1 MATVKQ
7 LYDLL
12 DRKAPFRTQMDFDNA
27 GFLVGRGD
35 RTVTRVL
42 VALDITPEVIAEA
55 AEKGCQLILAHHPVI
70 WGKLGQVTD
79 ESATGRK
86 VLALIEKGIAAIC
99 AHTNLDAAEGGVNTA
114 LAQRLGLENPVP
126 LETDGVDEA
135 GRPYGIGRVGSLPGG
150 PLSLADF
157 ARKAKEN
164 LGLTGI
170 RAMDA
175 GVPVHRVAVGGG
187 ACGSM
192 LPQVKAMGC
201 DTFLTAD
208 LKHDLY
214 LEARDLGIN
223 LLDAGHYSTE
233 AVVCPVLAQW
243 VREAFPDLEVLEA
256 EGQGEVFGH
265 RRERST
271 DVRTFQMA

>member
-1 MATVKQ
+1 M
-7 LYDLL
+7 
-12 DRKAPFRTQMDFDNA
+12 
-27 GFLVGRGD
+27 
-35 RTVTRVL
+35 RTVAEIYEALARMAPPELAESWDNVGLL
-42 VALDITPEVIAEA
+42 VDCGGAVKRALVCLDITPEVIAEA

-157 ARKAKEN
+157 ARKAKED
-164 LGLTGI
+164 LGLAGI

-256 EGQGEVFGH
+256 EGQGEVFGY
-265 RRERST
+265 
-271 DVRTFQMA
+271 F

>member
-1 MATVKQ
+1 M
-7 LYDLL
+7 
-12 DRKAPFRTQMDFDNA
+12 
-27 GFLVGRGD
+27 
-35 RTVTRVL
+35 
-42 VALDITPEVIAEA
+42 
-55 AEKGCQLILAHHPVI
+55 
-70 WGKLGQVTD
+70 
-79 ESATGRK
+79 
-86 VLALIEKGIAAIC
+86 
-99 AHTNLDAAEGGVNTA
+99 
-114 LAQRLGLENPVP
+114 
-126 LETDGVDEA
+126 DEA

-164 LGLTGI
+164 LGLAGI

-201 DTFLTAD
+201 DTFLTSD

-256 EGQGEVFGH
+256 EGQGEVFGY
-265 RRERST
+265 
-271 DVRTFQMA
+271 F

>member
-1 MATVKQ
+1 MPTVREIESALYRLAPREGAMDWDNVGQ
-7 LYDLL
+7 LL
-12 DRKAPFRTQMDFDNA
+12 
-27 GFLVGRGD
+27 GD
-35 RTVTRVL
+35 PAAEVTRVL
-42 VALDITPEVIAEA
+42 VALDITPEVIAAA

-201 DTFLTAD
+201 DTFLTSD

-256 EGQGEVFGH
+256 EGQGEVFGY
-265 RRERST
+265 
-271 DVRTFQMA
+271 F